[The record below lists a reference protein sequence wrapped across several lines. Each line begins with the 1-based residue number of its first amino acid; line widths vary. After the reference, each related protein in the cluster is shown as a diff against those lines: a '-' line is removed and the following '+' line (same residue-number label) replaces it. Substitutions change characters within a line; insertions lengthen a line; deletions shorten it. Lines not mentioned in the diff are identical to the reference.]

1 MAYSPVG
8 IVDKNIWDFDP
19 RIIPGCALWLDGA
32 DTYTQ
37 FQNTGATTPIT
48 ENGQAIN
55 AWKDKSL
62 SGLILTTTG
71 IGANMTAPIS
81 AFNSQNGLPTI
92 SFTATGGTPPTA
104 ITAQG
109 LLQTTGV
116 SGSLL
121 PFGRA
126 GGTYFAVSKSPD
138 TLSEPQM
145 IFSYGVDTPTTGQN
159 RQLYYSASTSPGMLI
174 SDIYGVGRSTDGTD
188 YRSSYSI
195 LSSNMT
201 AMPVTG
207 ATISGSQTIYNVSN
221 TYEIVAGNSVC
232 VNGISGGS
240 FNTATATVASVIAN
254 TSITVNTT
262 STGVATSFSNAFIT
276 GNNNS
281 FDNGNVFSGLNGTTL
296 QNMNIGTNR
305 ATVGY
310 GRFTIISTGIAYDA
324 YGFNGNIAEI
334 LVYNNVLT
342 TSERQQ
348 VEGYLAWKWGLQSNL
363 ANNHPYSIIRP
374 LLRTFGPTDV
384 PNRCLLWFDGAD
396 ATTLG
401 LNVSGVPTRWND
413 KSGNANNITSFTGT
427 APTYDQNTGL
437 LTFATNTSGTT
448 TNSIALTNN
457 LSYSVFVVSKF
468 PVLIDSGLSAYISV
482 FGHSSSYFLSI
493 SRQSYTAP
501 AASNVQYYIEAN
513 AGAGPYGFITNTAS
527 YNTYQNAVFMYS
539 VTQQNTRNYTL
550 SLNGNTV
557 TSVTPSVSI
566 TSATI
571 IDSNTTRYFVA
582 STGSFNAGSTVLVD
596 GIVLGTGASGY
607 NGRGLI
613 TAVSTNVSFT
623 ASIASVAPT
632 SGSNTFTNAIASCGT
647 LRNVPIVIGQ
657 ASAVVSTYG
666 VGEVLLYDGGL
677 STQERQRVEGYLIWK
692 WNIQRAAY
700 ATYPVGGNIQTNFP
714 LTHPMRNFP
723 SATVMPFSPTVITG
737 LGFWIDAA
745 DTTSFTESGGFLSQL
760 TDKSTGTNLNPTAS
774 AFQRVQTFNTNY
786 PSFFGGSTGGAGVLG
801 TVSNFTL
808 SSPSTV
814 FAVFQNTGNSGG
826 PYLFNITGTSN
837 TNRAFAYWNN
847 QGTSNTKLRIKTGN
861 TNDEVI
867 TSVETNTIQVFSMQ
881 MGTGA
886 TQTYTNGTIA
896 TTPPIIGA
904 TVANSTLT
912 IGGNDATGSLTGFL
926 AEFIIYNAALTAAQR
941 QQVEGYLAWKWGL
954 NTSLP
959 TTHPYYKVPT

>member
-19 RIIPGCALWLDGA
+19 RIIPGCTLWLDGA

-55 AWKDKSL
+55 AWKDKS
-62 SGLILTTTG
+62 INTLTFATTG

-104 ITAQG
+104 ITARG
-109 LLQTTGV
+109 LLATTGV
-116 SGSLL
+116 SVL
-121 PFGRA
+121 PNGRA

-159 RQLYYSASTSPGMLI
+159 RQLYYSASTSPGTLI

-262 STGVATSFSNAFIT
+262 STGVATSFANAFIT

-310 GRFTIISTGIAYDA
+310 GRLTITGTGYDA

-363 ANNHPYSIIRP
+363 ANNHPYKNTYSIIRP
-374 LLRTFGPTDV
+374 LLRTFVPTDV
-384 PNRCLLWFDGAD
+384 PTRCLLWFDGAD

-413 KSGNANNITSFTGT
+413 KSGNANNITSFSGT

-457 LSYSVFVVSKF
+457 LSYTVFVVSKF
-468 PVLIDSGLSAYISV
+468 PVLIDSGLSAYIRV

-493 SRQSYTAP
+493 SRQSYTPP
-501 AASNVQYYIEAN
+501 AASNVQYYMEAN
-513 AGAGPYGFITNTAS
+513 AGAGPYGFITATAS

-582 STGSFNAGSTVLVD
+582 STGSFNTGSTVLVD

-613 TAVSTNVSFT
+613 TAVSLGVSFT

-657 ASAVVSTYG
+657 ASSNVSTYG

-677 STQERQRVEGYLIWK
+677 STQERQRVEGYLVWK

-745 DTTSFTESGGFLSQL
+745 DTTSFTESGGSVLQL
-760 TDKSTGTNLNPTAS
+760 TDKSTGTELNPTAS

-786 PSFFGGSTGGAGVLG
+786 PAFFGASAGGNGVLG
-801 TVSNFTL
+801 TVSSFTL
-808 SSPSTV
+808 SNPSTI
-814 FAVFQNTGNSGG
+814 FAVYQNTATVGDFTY
-826 PYLFNITGTSN
+826 PYIFN
-837 TNRAFAYWNN
+837 
-847 QGTSNTKLRIKTGN
+847 
-861 TNDEVI
+861 
-867 TSVETNTIQVFSMQ
+867 M
-881 MGTGA
+881 
-886 TQTYTNGTIA
+886 TNGTDRA
-896 TTPPIIGA
+896 YAWVNNPTPLVLRISAGVGSGGA
-904 TVANSTLT
+904 STSVNTSVSQVTSLVINSTQQFAYQNGTLASTNSLTGASLTAPLT
-912 IGGNDATGSLTGFL
+912 IGGHITNNRWTGYI
-926 AEFIIYNAALTAAQR
+926 AEVIIYNAALTAAQR

-959 TTHPYYKVPT
+959 TIHPYYKVPT